1 MIKTYAMFDV
11 IGVTKAL
18 REGIG
23 RDILNVF
30 WRTADAWTYSVSNI
44 FQQEY
49 PLDHRRADMTPN
61 VSVVTFSDSA
71 LLTTQ
76 PEFEIDVFY
85 GYAISLK
92 HELEQSLRQVLCD
105 TLEHDEKI
113 VYCIVNR
120 DKEIYH
126 PDTSSYSEAVRDVA
140 TKPAYLNIA
149 GSGAAFANLLLA
161 DKAVKR
167 MKHTWHNRFS
177 LYCVGENAVPQSHS
191 VQDQTMF
198 KGFDDNDLI
207 VYALE

>member
-1 MIKTYAMFDV
+1 MIKTYAMFDI

-18 REGIG
+18 KDGIG

-30 WRTADAWTYSVSNI
+30 WKTADAWTYSISNSL
-44 FQQEY
+44 QQEY
-49 PLDHRRADMTPN
+49 PLDDRRADMAPN

-71 LLTTQ
+71 LLSTR

-92 HELEQSLRQVLCD
+92 RKLEQSIRQVLCD
-105 TLEHDEKI
+105 TLDPEEKI

-126 PDTSSYSEAVRDVA
+126 PETSLTGEAVRDGAV
-140 TKPAYLNIA
+140 KPAYLNIA
-149 GSGAAFANLLLA
+149 GSGGAFANLLLA
-161 DKAVKR
+161 DKAIKR

-177 LYCVGENAVPQSHS
+177 LYCVGENAIPQSHS
-191 VQDQTMF
+191 VLDRVSF
-198 KGFDDNDLI
+198 KGFDENDLI